1 MTSQLKRLIKRKQR
15 LYKRAKRF
23 KRPSDWKAYKDMQP
37 QVRSALKQQR
47 LKYLTSSLNSDC
59 DNNRRK
65 TFWRFIKSQKQDTTG
80 ISTLQ
85 TPTDQ
90 VTTPKEIA
98 ETLNNQFKSVFTVE
112 DLESIPE
119 MPASSYPSIS
129 NIDISP
135 NGVFKYY
142 LSWIPINPLALIL
155 SLDI

>member
-1 MTSQLKRLIKRKQR
+1 
-15 LYKRAKRF
+15 
-23 KRPSDWKAYKDMQP
+23 MQS
-37 QVRSALKQQR
+37 QVRSALKQQC

-90 VTTPKEIA
+90 VTIPKEIA

-119 MPASSYPSIS
+119 MPASSYPSIN
-129 NIDISP
+129 NIDIQW
-135 NGVFKYY
+135 N
-142 LSWIPINPLALIL
+142 LSIMVTLGPDVSGLYIQVAVIEKTCIRWSAAF
-155 SLDI
+155 